1 MKIFISLFLCLVMA
15 LSFMGCKKKEEKKQ
29 EIKKESC
36 SECGHKIIEGTL
48 YCVGCGES
56 LGIDDEK

>member
-1 MKIFISLFLCLVMA
+1 MKIFVSLFLCLIMT
-15 LSFMGCKKKEEKKQ
+15 LSFVGCKKKEDPKAQVKEK
-29 EIKKESC
+29 C
-36 SECGHKIIEGTL
+36 SECGAKIVEGTL